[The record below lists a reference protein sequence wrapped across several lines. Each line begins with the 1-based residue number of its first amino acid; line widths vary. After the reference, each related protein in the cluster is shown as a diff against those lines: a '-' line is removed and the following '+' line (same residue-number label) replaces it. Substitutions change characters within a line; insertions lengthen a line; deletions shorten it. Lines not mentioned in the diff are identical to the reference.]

1 MRLEVKRRDAP
12 AVLGPRVDGGVD
24 LRRGARRRRCE
35 IMPRRDRRP
44 AQVSLQIHFSN
55 RNWVREPVT
64 AYGDDKDEYAD
75 ED

>member
-1 MRLEVKRRDAP
+1 MLWCVF
-12 AVLGPRVDGGVD
+12 V
-24 LRRGARRRRCE
+24 
-35 IMPRRDRRP
+35 
-44 AQVSLQIHFSN
+44 VSLQIHFSN